1 MADDQSNL
9 LAALMG
15 QQAQAAPQQ
24 GNPFY
29 YPGSESIYGT
39 VGSTIASALPA
50 LVSPTASVGQNLG
63 VTLGGALIASLLGY
77 KARQE
82 TNEAGLLTA
91 RLASQM
97 MEAPTSEARQAILK
111 SAPSGFMQPN
121 VQGRLI
127 KFENALAD
135 QEIKQRAAEQQAL
148 TKLRS
153 EAAFAM
159 SPLGQALNTM
169 ETNQAVAREGA
180 TAKARWAARPAD
192 VGAAMTPEE
201 AYNIELNKQRAR
213 NVAATELL
221 NNPEYQR
228 GKTALEQIKNQE
240 ALNRQ
245 LTILNEEQTFK
256 IEQTKEER
264 DYQTKRDELRQA
276 AQNERDQTLAKEK
289 WDFFVKS
296 AQFNFEIAEKK
307 AENDLKRPPK
317 TVIAKGMEAE
327 ASVARLE
334 AIADRWRR
342 LNGGKGY
349 TGAEVKLGIQDGG
362 SEIGRLY
369 NETIG
374 IYGAINDL
382 QGMSAQMSDTD
393 RAGIENSIFGN
404 FYGVRA
410 AIPSNVIAQNI
421 ISQIPP
427 AAKQGPNQLFKRW
440 KDIVDAGLDE
450 TSGVANYTQANIA
463 STKALR
469 INGLKSMAANVKADP
484 TLSPEEKQS
493 ALNQILDNIKAIQ
506 QAQ

>member
-15 QQAQAAPQQ
+15 QQTQAAPQQ
-24 GNPFY
+24 NNPFY

-97 MEAPTSEARQAILK
+97 MEAPTSEARQTILE
-111 SAPSGFMQPN
+111 SAPTGFMEPN
-121 VQGRLI
+121 VQGRLL
-127 KFENALAD
+127 KFESALVD
-135 QEIKQRAAEQQAL
+135 QQMKQRAAQQQAL
-148 TKLRS
+148 ASLQAK
-153 EAAFAM
+153 AGFAM
-159 SPLGQALNTM
+159 SPLGQALNDI
-169 ETNQAVAREGA
+169 ETKQAVAREGD
-180 TAKARWAARPAD
+180 TAAARWAARPAD
-192 VGAAMTPEE
+192 VGGAMTPEE
-201 AYNIELNKQRAR
+201 AYQREFNIRKAR
-213 NVAATELL
+213 GDAEIALL
-221 NNPEYQR
+221 TDPKYIEAKRIIDQN
-228 GKTALEQIKNQE
+228 KNQE
-240 ALNRQ
+240 VLKRQ
-245 LTILNEEQTFK
+245 LTVLENQQAFKTEE
-256 IEQTKEER
+256 TKEER
-264 DYQTKRDELRQA
+264 DYQTKREELKQA
-276 AQNERDQTLAKEK
+276 AQNERDKKLAEQK
-289 WDFFVKS
+289 WDLFVNQAKL
-296 AQFNFEIAEKK
+296 NFENAEQK
-307 AENDLKRPPK
+307 ALNDLKRPPK

-382 QGMSAQMSDTD
+382 QGMSSQMSDAD
-393 RAGIENSIFGN
+393 RLGIENSIFGN

-463 STKALR
+463 STKAVR

-484 TLSPEEKQS
+484 TLSPEEKQN
-493 ALNQILDNIKAIQ
+493 ALNQILGNIKTIQ

>member
-15 QQAQAAPQQ
+15 QQTQAAPQQ
-24 GNPFY
+24 NSPFY

-39 VGSTIASALPA
+39 VGSTIASALPS

-97 MEAPTSEARQAILK
+97 MEAPTSEARQAILE
-111 SAPSGFMQPN
+111 SAPTGFMAPN
-121 VQGRLI
+121 VQGRLL
-127 KFENALAD
+127 KFESALVD
-135 QEIKQRAAEQQAL
+135 QQMKQRAAQQQAL
-148 TKLRS
+148 AELQSK
-153 EAAFAM
+153 AAFAM

-201 AYNIELNKQRAR
+201 AYNLELNKQRAR
-213 NVAATELL
+213 NAAQTELV
-221 NNPEYQR
+221 NSPEYQK
-228 GKTALEQIKNQE
+228 GKAALEKIKNQE

-245 LTILNEEQTFK
+245 LTVLGNQQTFK
-256 IEQTKEER
+256 TGQTQEERKYKEER
-264 DYQTKRDELRQA
+264 DKILQA
-276 AQNERDQTLAKEK
+276 AKNERDDKVRQEQYDRLLQLEQIRYDNARKAVKE
-289 WDFFVKS
+289 
-296 AQFNFEIAEKK
+296 
-307 AENDLKRPPK
+307 DLRLPPK
-317 TVIAKGMEAE
+317 TVIAQSQEAE
-327 ASVARLE
+327 ATVARLE
-334 AIADRWRR
+334 AIADQWRR

-369 NETIG
+369 NETVG
-374 IYGAINDL
+374 IYGAINNL
-382 QGMSAQMSDTD
+382 QGMSAQMSNTD
-393 RAGIENSIFGN
+393 RAGIENSVFGN
-404 FYGVRA
+404 FFGVHA
-410 AIPSNVIAQNI
+410 AIPSKVIAENI
-421 ISQIPP
+421 LAQIPP
-427 AAKQGPNQLFKRW
+427 AAKQGPTQLFKRW

-450 TSGVANYTQANIA
+450 TSGTTNYTQANIA